1 MFDIS
6 AVTEHFP
13 YLGLFALLILG
24 GVGLPFPEDTTLM
37 LTGFLISQHVV
48 RMLPAV
54 IVVYAGALTADML
67 IFLVG
72 RKYGRRIVDLPR
84 FKKILT
90 VERLLAIEERFA
102 KQGTLLILAGRHL
115 IGLRAQLFLVAGVM
129 RMPVLKFVLAD
140 AISLSLTVAVMVGA
154 GYVGGNSLQILKKD
168 ITRVEHVLVF
178 LAVIVL
184 GIVLL
189 LGYFRSGKGKDG
201 NDQ

>member
-1 MFDIS
+1 MFDIL

-13 YLGLFALLILG
+13 YLGLFTLLILG

-37 LTGFLISQHVV
+37 LTGFLISHHVV
-48 RMLPAV
+48 RMLPAL

-90 VERLLAIEERFA
+90 VEHLLAIEERFA

-129 RMPVLKFVLAD
+129 KMPVWKFVLAD
-140 AISLSLTVAVMVGA
+140 AISLSLTVAVMTGA
-154 GYVGGNSLQILKKD
+154 GYVGGNSLQILKND
-168 ITRVEHVLVF
+168 ITRVEHLLIF

-184 GIVLL
+184 GIILL
-189 LGYFRSGKGKDG
+189 LEYFRSRKGRNSGDR
-201 NDQ
+201 

>member
-1 MFDIS
+1 VFDIS

-13 YLGLFALLILG
+13 LLGLFVLLILG
-24 GVGLPFPEDTTLM
+24 GIGLPFPEDTTLI
-37 LTGFLISQHVV
+37 LAGFLISHHVIK
-48 RMLPAV
+48 MLPSL
-54 IVVYAGALTADML
+54 VVVFIGALIADML
-67 IFLVG
+67 IFFAG
-72 RKYGRRIVDLPR
+72 RKYGRRIVELPR
-84 FKKILT
+84 FRKIMT
-90 VERLLAIEERFA
+90 VERLLTMEERFR
-102 KQGTLLILAGRHL
+102 KHGTLFILAGRHL
-115 IGLRAQLFLVAGVM
+115 VGLRAQLFLVAGVM
-129 RMPVLKFVLAD
+129 KMPVLKFILAD

-168 ITRVEHVLVF
+168 ITRIEHVLVF

>member
-13 YLGLFALLILG
+13 YLGLFTLLILG

-37 LTGFLISQHVV
+37 LTGFLISHHVV
-48 RMLPAV
+48 RMLPAL

-129 RMPVLKFVLAD
+129 KMPVLKFVLAD
-140 AISLSLTVAVMVGA
+140 AISLSLTVAVMTGA
-154 GYVGGNSLQILKKD
+154 GYVGGNSLQILKND
-168 ITRVEHVLVF
+168 ITRVEHVLIF

-184 GIVLL
+184 GIILL
-189 LGYFRSGKGKDG
+189 LEYFRSRKGRKSGDR
-201 NDQ
+201 

>member
-13 YLGLFALLILG
+13 LLGLFVLLILG
-24 GVGLPFPEDTTLM
+24 GIGLPFPEDTTLI
-37 LTGFLISQHVV
+37 LAGFLISHHVIK
-48 RMLPAV
+48 MLPSL
-54 IVVYAGALTADML
+54 VVVFIGALIADML
-67 IFLVG
+67 IFFAG
-72 RKYGRRIVDLPR
+72 RKYGRRIVELPR
-84 FKKILT
+84 FRKIMT
-90 VERLLAIEERFA
+90 VERLLTMEERFR
-102 KQGTLLILAGRHL
+102 KHGTLFILAGRHL
-115 IGLRAQLFLVAGVM
+115 VGLRAQLFLVAGVM
-129 RMPVLKFVLAD
+129 KMPVLKFILAD